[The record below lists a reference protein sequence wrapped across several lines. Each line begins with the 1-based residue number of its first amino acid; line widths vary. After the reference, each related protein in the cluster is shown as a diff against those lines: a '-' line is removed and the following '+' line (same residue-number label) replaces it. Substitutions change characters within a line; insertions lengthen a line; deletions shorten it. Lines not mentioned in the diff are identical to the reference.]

1 MIAPKGKGEA
11 SGFAINILVSISRT
25 RAPELVIL
33 LTFMLLPAQVSAQ
46 SEPFWVSPTALTNN
60 DGVATLKWSVSGD
73 DPIALFR
80 VTEEHAG
87 ARQVSYTDQPELQ
100 VSRTTQ
106 GKYTFRVQACT
117 RLADGYPQCGEVSPP
132 LVLTVAGAADEMERM
147 GSPGK
152 TPLAA
157 SLLGNKPPQG
167 QRLSKSSP
175 TPRRR
180 DASEIL

>member
-1 MIAPKGKGEA
+1 MIAPRGKEEA
-11 SGFAINILVSISRT
+11 WKLAMKILVAGSRSG
-25 RAPELVIL
+25 APLLLIL
-33 LTFMLLPAQVSAQ
+33 LAAVMPVHVSAQ
-46 SEPFWVSPTALTNN
+46 SEPLWVSPTALVST
-60 DGVATLKWSVSGD
+60 DGVATLKWSVIGD

-87 ARQVSYTDQPELQ
+87 ARQVSYTDLPELQ
-100 VSRTTQ
+100 VSRREQ
-106 GKYTFRVQACT
+106 GKYTFLVQACT

-132 LVLTVAGAADEMERM
+132 LVLTVAGAADDTERM

-157 SLLGNKPPQG
+157 SLLGSKAPQG
-167 QRLSKSSP
+167 QRLSKLSP
-175 TPRRR
+175 TSRLR